1 MCYVFFGR
9 LNLYTLFLN
18 SETDGQEKDVEP
30 TYDAYDANIQPV
42 IEEEAGEKN
51 DQQGMYRDILI
62 DEPVVTY

>member
-1 MCYVFFGR
+1 MFIRCTFLQVLCVFGR
-9 LNLYTLFLN
+9 LNLYTLILN

-51 DQQGMYRDILI
+51 DQQGMY
-62 DEPVVTY
+62 